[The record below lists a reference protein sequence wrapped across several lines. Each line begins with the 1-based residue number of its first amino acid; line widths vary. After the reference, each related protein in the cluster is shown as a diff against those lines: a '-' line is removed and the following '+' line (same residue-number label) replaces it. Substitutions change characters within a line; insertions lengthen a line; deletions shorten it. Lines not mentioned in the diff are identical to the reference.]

1 MRIVIADDHALVV
14 EGLRLC
20 FGTDEEFEVAAVAE
34 NGDDL
39 LAAVREHDP
48 DVAVIDIS
56 MPGLNGIDAVRAIRA
71 LPGTRTRCIIMS
83 MHREAEFVRE
93 AFRAGAGAYIIKSS
107 SFDELRAAART
118 VASGRNYLSPE
129 IADLLAVSLAETGP
143 GGPVR
148 SGISSLTPRERQ
160 TFQLLA
166 EGLSV
171 KAIGYKL
178 GVSHKTVHT
187 YRTVLMQKLGC
198 DSIAELTKLAI
209 RHGLTE
215 VS

>member
-14 EGLRLC
+14 EGLKLC
-20 FGTDEEFEVAAVAE
+20 FGTDPDFEVVAVAA

-39 LAAVREHDP
+39 LTVVSRENP
-48 DVAVIDIS
+48 DLAIIDIS
-56 MPGLNGIDAVRAIRA
+56 MPVLNGIDAVRAIKE
-71 LPGTRTRCIIMS
+71 LPDIDTRCLIMS

-93 AFRAGAGAYIIKSS
+93 AFRAGASAYILKSS
-107 SFDELRAAART
+107 SFDELRAAAHL
-118 VASGRNYLSPE
+118 VMSGRNYLSPE
-129 IADLLAVSLAETGP
+129 VAELLAGSLFEVAGNS
-143 GGPVR
+143 VH

-160 TFQLLA
+160 TFLLLA

-171 KAIGYKL
+171 KGIGFKL

-209 RHGLTE
+209 RLGLTE
-215 VS
+215 VR

>member
-20 FGTDEEFEVAAVAE
+20 FGTDPDFEVVAVAE
-34 NGDDL
+34 NGDQL
-39 LAAVREHDP
+39 LEAVRRENP
-48 DVAVIDIS
+48 DLAVVDIS
-56 MPGLNGIDAVRAIRA
+56 MPGLNGIDAVRAIRC
-71 LPGTRTRCIIMS
+71 LPGIVTRCLIMS

-93 AFRAGAGAYIIKSS
+93 AFRAGAGAYIVKSS
-107 SFDELRAAART
+107 SFDELRIAART
-118 VASGRNYLSPE
+118 VMSGRNYLSPE
-129 IADLLAVSLAETGP
+129 IADLLASSLAETGT
-143 GGPVR
+143 GPVR
-148 SGISSLTPRERQ
+148 SGISTLTPRERQ

-171 KAIGYKL
+171 KGIGFKL

-198 DSIAELTKLAI
+198 ESIAELTKMAI

-215 VS
+215 VD

>member
-20 FGTDEEFEVAAVAE
+20 FGTATEFEVVAVAE
-34 NGDDL
+34 NGHDL
-39 LAAVREHDP
+39 LAAVRRENP
-48 DVAVIDIS
+48 DLAVIDIS
-56 MPGLNGIDAVRAIRA
+56 MPGLNGIDAVRAIKA
-71 LPGTRTRCIIMS
+71 MPGVTTRCLIMS
-83 MHREAEFVRE
+83 MHCEAEFVRE

-107 SFDELRAAART
+107 SFDELLTAART
-118 VASGRNYLSPE
+118 VMTGRNYLSLE
-129 IADLLAVSLAETGP
+129 IADLLALSLVDSGT
-143 GGPVR
+143 GGPAR

-171 KAIGYKL
+171 KAIGFKL

-198 DSIAELTKLAI
+198 ESIAELTKLAI

>member
-20 FGTDEEFEVAAVAE
+20 FETDPEFEVVALAE
-34 NGDDL
+34 NGDQL
-39 LAAVREHDP
+39 LEAVRRENP
-48 DVAVIDIS
+48 DLAVVDIS

-71 LPGTRTRCIIMS
+71 LPGIGTRCVVMS

-93 AFRAGAGAYIIKSS
+93 AFRAGAGAYIVKSS
-107 SFDELRAAART
+107 SFDELRVAVRT
-118 VASGRNYLSPE
+118 VMSGRNYLSPE
-129 IADLLAVSLAETGP
+129 IADLLASSLAEP
-143 GGPVR
+143 MSGPVCA
-148 SGISSLTPRERQ
+148 GINTLTPRERQ

-171 KAIGYKL
+171 KAIGFKL

-209 RHGLTE
+209 RHGLTA
-215 VS
+215 VD

>member
-20 FGTDEEFEVAAVAE
+20 FGTDPEFEVVAVAE
-34 NGDDL
+34 NGDQL
-39 LAAVREHDP
+39 LDAVRRENP
-48 DVAVIDIS
+48 DLAVVDIS

-71 LPGTRTRCIIMS
+71 LPGIETRCLVMS

-93 AFRAGAGAYIIKSS
+93 AFRAGAGAYIVKSS
-107 SFDELRAAART
+107 SFDELRVAART
-118 VASGRNYLSPE
+118 VMSGRNYLSPE
-129 IADLLAVSLAETGP
+129 IADLLASSLAEPTT
-143 GGPVR
+143 GPVR
-148 SGISSLTPRERQ
+148 SGISTLTPRERQ

-171 KAIGYKL
+171 KAIGFKL

-198 DSIAELTKLAI
+198 ESIAELTKLAI

-215 VS
+215 VD